1 MTKDCDIENNTYTKE
16 NHVEVWKKGAWSL
29 KKWVLIQIAHL
40 NQMQSASHNSKK
52 VRINNI
58 NDNIIATLNINSLVL
73 KFGELQ
79 VIGQGIFY
87 ILIIN
92 VIRLDVYFP
101 VA

>member
-1 MTKDCDIENNTYTKE
+1 
-16 NHVEVWKKGAWSL
+16 
-29 KKWVLIQIAHL
+29 
-40 NQMQSASHNSKK
+40 MQSASHNSKK

>member
-1 MTKDCDIENNTYTKE
+1 
-16 NHVEVWKKGAWSL
+16 
-29 KKWVLIQIAHL
+29 
-40 NQMQSASHNSKK
+40 MQSASHNSKK
-52 VRINNI
+52 VRINHI
-58 NDNIIATLNINSLVL
+58 NANIIATLNINSLVL

>member
-1 MTKDCDIENNTYTKE
+1 
-16 NHVEVWKKGAWSL
+16 
-29 KKWVLIQIAHL
+29 
-40 NQMQSASHNSKK
+40 MQSASHNSKK
-52 VRINNI
+52 VRINSI